1 MPNLVQ
7 NNAFEMNGHKW
18 ILERVDMT
26 QSADHLLDDAE
37 VVAVGIGMDLGGE
50 WRDARIS
57 VGAGVTGVL
66 PHRRAF
72 DVGVGT
78 AVGLGQLTDWLA
90 GLVELVQWRLDDTT
104 SRPASEESINHCE
117 AGVEP

>member
-1 MPNLVQ
+1 
-7 NNAFEMNGHKW
+7 
-18 ILERVDMT
+18 MT

-57 VGAGVTGVL
+57 VGAGVTGVP